1 MAFIFMQPRI
11 IQTINPATGEKL
23 ATYELFSE
31 EEALNTARLAR
42 QAFEKWRKTPIS
54 EREDLLKKLASV
66 LRAKKTSYAEI
77 MTMEMGKPI
86 SQAEAE
92 IEKCAWAAEYYSENA
107 HKWLEEELVTTD
119 SKLSY
124 VSFEPLGA
132 ILSIM
137 PWNFPFWQALRF
149 AIPAV
154 VVGNTSIL
162 RHASVCPGSAL
173 AIEDAFKQAGF
184 PEKVF
189 STVIT
194 DHSVVAKLIES
205 DLVSGVSLTG
215 STQAG
220 ERVGELAAKNFK
232 KFVLELG
239 GSDPFVVLD
248 DADLDRAAQVG
259 ASARLQNSGQSCIC
273 AKRFIV
279 LKSVAKEFTEKF
291 VKEVEKKKVGNPLE
305 KTTDVGPL
313 VNADAVVS
321 IDEQVKD
328 ALSKGAEAAVGGS
341 PRSPGF
347 FYAPTVLDKVD
358 KRMKVMY
365 EEVFGPVAPVYVADD
380 EAQAIRTAN
389 DSEFGLGASLWTS
402 SLERAKRLAR
412 EIQSGMVFVNELTK
426 SDPRM
431 PFGGIKK
438 SGIGRELS
446 KYGLKE
452 FVNVKSVNIYGI

>member
-1 MAFIFMQPRI
+1 MQSRT

-31 EEALNTARLAR
+31 ERALNTAKFAR
-42 QAFEKWRKTPIS
+42 QAFEKWRKTPIGD
-54 EREDLLKKLASV
+54 REALLKKLASV
-66 LRAKKTSYAEI
+66 LRSKKSEYGKI

-92 IEKCAWAAEYYSENA
+92 IEKCAWGAEYYSENA
-107 HKWLEEELVTTD
+107 AKWLSEEIVATD
-119 SKLSY
+119 AKKSY
-124 VSFEPLGA
+124 VAFEPLGA

-154 VVGNTSIL
+154 VAGNTSIL

-173 AIEDAFKQAGF
+173 AIEAAFKQAGF
-184 PEKVF
+184 PDGVF

-194 DHSVVAKLIES
+194 DHSVVGKLIES
-205 DLVSGVSLTG
+205 DHISGVSLTG
-215 STQAG
+215 SNEAG
-220 ERVGELAAKNFK
+220 QRVGELAARNFK

-239 GSDPFVVLD
+239 GSDPFVVLE

-259 ASARLQNSGQSCIC
+259 ATARLQNSGQSCIC

-279 LKSVAKEFTEKF
+279 VKSVAKEFTEKF
-291 VKEVEKKKVGNPLE
+291 VKEFEKKKVGNPLE
-305 KTTDVGPL
+305 RTTDVGPL
-313 VNADAVVS
+313 VNSEAVSS

-328 ALSKGAEAAVGGS
+328 AVSKGAETEVGGS

-347 FYAPTVLDKVD
+347 FYEPTVLDKVD

-365 EEVFGPVAPVYVADD
+365 EEVFGPVAPVFVADD

-389 DSEFGLGASLWTS
+389 DSEFGLGASLWTGNM
-402 SLERAKRLAR
+402 ERAERLAK

-452 FVNVKSVNIYGI
+452 FVNVKSVSIYGL